1 MMIGCA
7 PDGDEMFLMPLKKR
21 KHLVCPGDGQSLRE
35 RRCGDTGPDK
45 CGAPRPR
52 RRSVCATEDDDLT
65 LKPVTCPGPCFEDSA
80 EWQSTKSTAACLFR
94 ALGQHYDEPWFP
106 TVINEWSALYYQC
119 SHACDYWQGRDE
131 WLAGDEE
138 VRLTVWSEV
147 LDYREQH
154 KRQLNDGCNSE
165 VRTTVRCISVG
176 PIAWMSMRGGQVTET
191 HGCPN
196 KANDRFDLPHKNV
209 EQLCEED
216 LPSTDDSAR
225 AEAEVAEI
233 ALADPDDNPDWVEM
247 RRKMRGSFA
256 ALNVARC
263 EVNAELLDH
272 IMIELCKYWANVPET
287 EYPYLI
293 DQQLEENI
301 IQEIQNFRFK
311 LFDVAIIIEPE
322 IQQLGPETYQDPK
335 PSRKQ
340 ESCQKPEPC
349 QKPKSCS
356 PSQSEPCCPRKPES
370 CRLREPAQCFPR
382 EPKSCLKPEPYSP
395 SEPEQ
400 CCPSEPKSCQK
411 PESCCPKDLQLCCPR
426 GPESYCSQNPEP
438 CCPLSPPKPKC
449 CTRRRSTKTKLA
461 EARARHN
468 ATQVRDRDITT
479 GWLGG
484 NPHE

>member
-1 MMIGCA
+1 MY
-7 PDGDEMFLMPLKKR
+7 K
-21 KHLVCPGDGQSLRE
+21 
-35 RRCGDTGPDK
+35 
-45 CGAPRPR
+45 
-52 RRSVCATEDDDLT
+52 
-65 LKPVTCPGPCFEDSA
+65 
-80 EWQSTKSTAACLFR
+80 
-94 ALGQHYDEPWFP
+94 
-106 TVINEWSALYYQC
+106 
-119 SHACDYWQGRDE
+119 
-131 WLAGDEE
+131 
-138 VRLTVWSEV
+138 
-147 LDYREQH
+147 
-154 KRQLNDGCNSE
+154 
-165 VRTTVRCISVG
+165 
-176 PIAWMSMRGGQVTET
+176 QVTET

-216 LPSTDDSAR
+216 LPCTDNSAR
-225 AEAEVAEI
+225 AEVEVAEI

-272 IMIELCKYWANVPET
+272 IMIELCKYWANAPET
-287 EYPYLI
+287 ENPYLI
-293 DQQLEENI
+293 DQHLEENI

-370 CRLREPAQCFPR
+370 CRLQEPAQCFPQEPKSRLKPESCCPRKPESCRLREPAQCSSR
-382 EPKSCLKPEPYSP
+382 EPKSCLKPEPYST

-411 PESCCPKDLQLCCPR
+411 PVSCCPKDPQLCCPR

-449 CTRRRSTKTKLA
+449 CARRRSTKTKLA